1 MKVTIKIAT
10 IKEIQTFV
18 RKASAIKGDFDL
30 IQGKYRVPATS
41 LMSVFAL
48 DLDKPV
54 KIEFDDGIKEV
65 VFNEFDEFILGDRE

>member
-1 MKVTIKIAT
+1 MKVAIKIAT
-10 IKEIQTFV
+10 IKEIQTLV
-18 RKASAIKGDFDL
+18 RKASAIKGDIDL

-54 KIEFDDGIKEV
+54 KIEFDDRIKEV
-65 VFNEFDEFILGDRE
+65 VFNEFDEFILGDKE

>member
-1 MKVTIKIAT
+1 MRATIKMTT

-18 RKASAIKGDFDL
+18 RKASEIKGDIDL

-54 KIEFDDGIKEV
+54 KIEFDDRIKEV
-65 VFNEFDEFILGDRE
+65 VFNEFDEFILGDKE

>member
-1 MKVTIKIAT
+1 MKVAIKIAT

-18 RKASAIKGDFDL
+18 RKASAIKGDIDL

-48 DLDKPV
+48 DLDK
-54 KIEFDDGIKEV
+54 
-65 VFNEFDEFILGDRE
+65 L

>member
-1 MKVTIKIAT
+1 MKATIKITT

-18 RKASAIKGDFDL
+18 NKAGRIKGEIDL

-54 KIEFDDGIKEV
+54 KIEFDDGIKET
-65 VFNEFDEFILGDRE
+65 VFNEFNNFIIGDKE

>member
-1 MKVTIKIAT
+1 MKVTIKIALS
-10 IKEIQTFV
+10 KETQTVV
-18 RKASAIKGDFDL
+18 RKASAIKGDIDL

-54 KIEFDDGIKEV
+54 KIEFDDRIKEV
-65 VFNEFDEFILGDRE
+65 VFNEFDEFILGDKE

>member
-1 MKVTIKIAT
+1 M
-10 IKEIQTFV
+10 
-18 RKASAIKGDFDL
+18 RKASAIKGDIDL

-54 KIEFDDGIKEV
+54 KIEFDDRIKEV
-65 VFNEFDEFILGDRE
+65 VFNEFDEFILGDKE

>member
-18 RKASAIKGDFDL
+18 RKASAIKGDIDL
-30 IQGKYRVPATS
+30 VQGKYRVPATS

-54 KIEFDDGIKEV
+54 KIEFDDRIKEV
-65 VFNEFDEFILGDRE
+65 VFNEFDEFILGDKE

>member
-18 RKASAIKGDFDL
+18 RKASVIKGDIDL

-54 KIEFDDGIKEV
+54 KIEFDDRIKEV
-65 VFNEFDEFILGDRE
+65 VFNEFDEFILGDKE

>member
-10 IKEIQTFV
+10 IKGIQTFV
-18 RKASAIKGDFDL
+18 RKASTIKGDIDL

-54 KIEFDDGIKEV
+54 KIEFDDRIKEV
-65 VFNEFDEFILGDRE
+65 VFNEFDEFILGDKE